1 MAKFGFKFYRL
12 IYISRI
18 LLASVK
24 LTWKRQS
31 VNVHPQNFLSLDRLT
46 ISLCN
51 HFVFFFP
58 SWSYGVL
65 LWEMATLGMHT

>member
-1 MAKFGFKFYRL
+1 MAKFGFKFCQL

-18 LLASVK
+18 LVASVK

-31 VNVHPQNFLSLDRLT
+31 VNVLAIAQNLLSLDLLT

-51 HFVFFFP
+51 HFVVF
-58 SWSYGVL
+58 
-65 LWEMATLGMHT
+65 

>member
-1 MAKFGFKFYRL
+1 MAKFGLKFCQL

-18 LLASVK
+18 LLASLK

-31 VNVHPQNFLSLDRLT
+31 VNVLPQNLLSLDRLT

-51 HFVFFFP
+51 HFV
-58 SWSYGVL
+58 VL
-65 LWEMATLGMHT
+65 